1 MSIASHAAPATA
13 LAGLSDDQLLAQTG
27 TLAQLDRQLQVFVI
41 DHLLEIEARALYL
54 RRGFSSLF
62 DYVKR
67 GLGYSDGAAYRR
79 IGAMKLCAQ
88 VAGTRERLRD
98 GSLTL
103 DAAAQ
108 LQSAF
113 DRRDRQRRRATRGAA
128 PATSAGPA
136 PKAVVAARP
145 AMQADGSAAT
155 APATPP
161 PELDLSARKA
171 LVDEAVGKSSREVMR
186 MLAGVDPELA
196 APADRLRPLDAERW
210 ELKAVIDTECQRGLE
225 QLKGL
230 LSHVDPHMTLGQL
243 VGRLVKEGL
252 DRHDPA
258 RPPRRARRRAGS
270 QSESAER
277 TSAPEHEVRP
287 AGDGDP
293 ARNRSAIH
301 AGAAASTAKPH
312 AASACNSTSAPEP
325 PREPQ
330 AHVSAAVRSNYRHA
344 SFGAGAAA
352 RHEGAEALAM
362 QSTKP
367 AGQGL
372 PTSAPKTQDAK
383 AQAPSKSERSAR
395 PAGASASAATLRT
408 SGRAI
413 PAAVRRQVWQRD
425 GGRCSYVDPRTGRR
439 CASRHLLEI
448 DHRIPYARGG
458 SAERANLRLLCAA
471 HHRQRHLHRHAEH
484 RSAPEPAG

>member
-1 MSIASHAAPATA
+1 MLSVSTAAPATA
-13 LAGLSDDQLLAQTG
+13 VAGLSDDQLLAQTG

-62 DYVKR
+62 DYVTR
-67 GLGYSDGAAYRR
+67 GLGYSHGAAYRR

-88 VAGTRERLRD
+88 VTGTRERLRD

-113 DRRDRQRRRATRGAA
+113 DRRDRQRRRATRSVGPTASA
-128 PATSAGPA
+128 DRASSAGPA
-136 PKAVVAARP
+136 PNGAVAARP
-145 AMQADGSAAT
+145 ALRADGSAAT
-155 APATPP
+155 APDTPP

-171 LVDEAVGKSSREVMR
+171 LVDEAAGKSSREVMR
-186 MLAGVDPELA
+186 MLAGVDPDLA

-258 RPPRRARRRAGS
+258 RPPRRARRPAGS
-270 QSESAER
+270 RSAGAER
-277 TSAPEHEVRP
+277 TSAPKQEVHP
-287 AGDGDP
+287 GADADP
-293 ARNRSAIH
+293 TRNRPD
-301 AGAAASTAKPH
+301 AGAAASTAKLR
-312 AASACNSTSAPEP
+312 AASACNGTSAPEP
-325 PREPQ
+325 PRDMP
-330 AHVSAAVRSNYRHA
+330 AHALKRSV
-344 SFGAGAAA
+344 
-352 RHEGAEALAM
+352 M
-362 QSTKP
+362 QPRAKP
-367 AGQGL
+367 AG
-372 PTSAPKTQDAK
+372 PPPAPKTLRDAK
-383 AQAPSKSERSAR
+383 APAPSNSERSAR
-395 PAGASASAATLRT
+395 AAGASAAAATSRT

-413 PAAVRRQVWQRD
+413 PAAVRREVWQRD

-458 SAERANLRLLCAA
+458 GAERANLRLLCAA
-471 HHRQRHLHRHAEH
+471 HHRHRHAGLE
-484 RSAPEPAG
+484 SARKPAGGSSMRAERSRTNQVPEDPPSRTFG

>member
-1 MSIASHAAPATA
+1 METVTSAAPPSAVAT
-13 LAGLSDDQLLAQTG
+13 LSDDRLLAQTG
-27 TLAQLDRQLQVFVI
+27 TLAQLDRQVQVFLI
-41 DHLLEIEARALYL
+41 DHLLEIDARALYL
-54 RRGFSSLF
+54 RRGFSSMF
-62 DYVKR
+62 DYVTR

-79 IGAMKLCAQ
+79 VGAMKLCAQ
-88 VAGTRERLRD
+88 VAGTRARLQD

-113 DRRDRQRRRATRGAA
+113 DRRDRQRRQARRGVG
-128 PATSAGPA
+128 PADSAGPA
-136 PKAVVAARP
+136 PNAVVAAGPPMRT
-145 AMQADGSAAT
+145 DGSAAT

-171 LVDEAVGKSSREVMR
+171 LVDEALGKSSREVMR

-225 QLKGL
+225 QLRGL
-230 LSHVDPHMTLGQL
+230 LSHIDPHMTLGQL
-243 VGRLVKEGL
+243 VARLVKEGL

-258 RPPRRARRRAGS
+258 RPPRRVRRPAGS
-270 QSESAER
+270 RSAGAER
-277 TSAPEHEVRP
+277 TSAPEQEVRP
-287 AGDGDP
+287 AGDADP
-293 ARNRSAIH
+293 ARNRPAIH
-301 AGAAASTAKPH
+301 AGAASSPAKPQ
-312 AASACNSTSAPEP
+312 AASACNITSAPEP

-330 AHVSAAVRSNYRHA
+330 AHASSVVRRPAQPTGTPPSAPEPLRDTKTPKP
-344 SFGAGAAA
+344 
-352 RHEGAEALAM
+352 LAM

-367 AGQGL
+367 AG
-372 PTSAPKTQDAK
+372 PPSPPKTHDAK
-383 AQAPSKSERSAR
+383 AQAPSKSERTPR
-395 PAGASASAATLRT
+395 PAAATASAAASRT

-413 PAAVRRQVWQRD
+413 PAEVRREIWQRD

-458 SAERANLRLLCAA
+458 GAERANLRLLSAA
-471 HHRQRHLHRHAEH
+471 HHRQRHRHCHAGH
-484 RSAPEPAG
+484 RSAGEPAG

>member
-1 MSIASHAAPATA
+1 MPEAAPATTV
-13 LAGLSDDQLLAQTG
+13 AGLSDDQLLAQTG

-41 DHLLEIEARALYL
+41 DHLLEIEARALHL

-67 GLGYSDGAAYRR
+67 GLGYSDGATYRR

-113 DRRDRQRRRATRGAA
+113 DRRDRQRTRATRIAGR
-128 PATSAGPA
+128 ATSAGRATTAGPG
-136 PKAVVAARP
+136 PKAPIASGP
-145 AMQADGSAAT
+145 DGSGPTALAT
-155 APATPP
+155 AAP

-171 LVDEAVGKSSREVMR
+171 LVDEAAGKSSREVMQ
-186 MLAGVDPELA
+186 MLAGVDPGLT

-210 ELKAVIDTECQRGLE
+210 ELKAVIDTECQLGLE

-230 LSHVDPHMTLGQL
+230 LSHVDPHMTIGQL

-258 RPPRRARRRAGS
+258 RPARRPAGS
-270 QSESAER
+270 RSTGVER
-277 TSAPEHEVRP
+277 TSAQKQEVHP
-287 AGDGDP
+287 AGDGP

-301 AGAAASTAKPH
+301 AGAAASPARPE
-312 AASACNSTSAPEP
+312 AASACNSTPAPE

-330 AHVSAAVRSNYRHA
+330 AHALSV
-344 SFGAGAAA
+344 A
-352 RHEGAEALAM
+352 RRPA
-362 QSTKP
+362 KP
-367 AGQGL
+367 AGS
-372 PTSAPKTQDAK
+372 PPSAPKPLRDGQR
-383 AQAPSKSERSAR
+383 PSTSTNARSVR
-395 PAGASASAATLRT
+395 PAGANASAATSRS
-408 SGRAI
+408 SGRAV
-413 PAAVRRQVWQRD
+413 PAAVRDYASHCTSCRV
-425 GGRCSYVDPRTGRR
+425 VDVTSGKRRRVESLRPRILT
-439 CASRHLLEI
+439 
-448 DHRIPYARGG
+448 GG
-458 SAERANLRLLCAA
+458 SSPGC
-471 HHRQRHLHRHAEH
+471 
-484 RSAPEPAG
+484 S

>member
-1 MSIASHAAPATA
+1 MSNVPTTAPATA
-13 LAGLSDDQLLAQTG
+13 VAGLSDDQLLAQTG
-27 TLAQLDRQLQVFVI
+27 ALAQLDRQLQVFVI
-41 DHLLEIEARALYL
+41 DHLLEIQARMLYL

-113 DRRDRQRRRATRGAA
+113 DRRDRQRTRAKGSSGPASSSGPA
-128 PATSAGPA
+128 PNAPVVAAGPA
-136 PKAVVAARP
+136 MPP
-145 AMQADGSAAT
+145 NGSAPS

-186 MLAGVDPELA
+186 MLAGVDPDLA

-258 RPPRRARRRAGS
+258 RPSRRVR
-270 QSESAER
+270 
-277 TSAPEHEVRP
+277 RP
-287 AGDGDP
+287 AGDADP
-293 ARNRSAIH
+293 ARNRPALR
-301 AGAAASTAKPH
+301 AGAAASLAKPE
-312 AASACNSTSAPEP
+312 AASARRSTPAPEP
-325 PREPQ
+325 LQDSEAHTPSVMQRPAEPTG
-330 AHVSAAVRSNYRHA
+330 S
-344 SFGAGAAA
+344 
-352 RHEGAEALAM
+352 
-362 QSTKP
+362 P
-367 AGQGL
+367 
-372 PTSAPKTQDAK
+372 PSAPKPLRDT
-383 AQAPSKSERSAR
+383 QAPAPSNKGRSAR
-395 PAGASASAATLRT
+395 PDGTCASASRSRT
-408 SGRAI
+408 AGRAI
-413 PAAVRRQVWQRD
+413 PAAVRREVWQRD

-439 CASRHLLEI
+439 CASRHLLQGRFPSSSSREAEWVVI
-448 DHRIPYARGG
+448 STCRPDLRCMRAMIP
-458 SAERANLRLLCAA
+458 ANRET
-471 HHRQRHLHRHAEH
+471 R
-484 RSAPEPAG
+484 

>member
-1 MSIASHAAPATA
+1 MISVSTAAPATA
-13 LAGLSDDQLLAQTG
+13 VAGLSDDQLLAQTG

-62 DYVKR
+62 DYVTR

-79 IGAMKLCAQ
+79 IGTMKLCAQ

-113 DRRDRQRRRATRGAA
+113 DRRDRQRRRVTRGA

-136 PKAVVAARP
+136 PNAAVGARP
-145 AMQADGSAAT
+145 ALRADGSAAT
-155 APATPP
+155 APDTPP

-210 ELKAVIDTECQRGLE
+210 ELKTVIDTDCQRGLE

-230 LSHVDPHMTLGQL
+230 LSHVDPRMTLGQL

-252 DRHDPA
+252 DRHDPG
-258 RPPRRARRRAGS
+258 RPARRARRPAGS
-270 QSESAER
+270 RWAGAER
-277 TSAPEHEVRP
+277 TSAPKQEVRP
-287 AGDGDP
+287 GADADP
-293 ARNRSAIH
+293 TRNRPD
-301 AGAAASTAKPH
+301 AGAAASTAKLR

-325 PREPQ
+325 PREMP
-330 AHVSAAVRSNYRHA
+330 AHALKRSV
-344 SFGAGAAA
+344 
-352 RHEGAEALAM
+352 M
-362 QSTKP
+362 QPRAKP
-367 AGQGL
+367 AG
-372 PTSAPKTQDAK
+372 PPPAPKTLRDAK
-383 AQAPSKSERSAR
+383 APAPSNSERSAR
-395 PAGASASAATLRT
+395 AAGVSAAAATSRT

-413 PAAVRRQVWQRD
+413 PAAVRREVWQRD

-448 DHRIPYARGG
+448 DHRVPYARGG
-458 SAERANLRLLCAA
+458 GAEHANLRLLCAA
-471 HHRQRHLHRHAEH
+471 HHRHRHAGLE
-484 RSAPEPAG
+484 SARKPAGGSSMRAERSRTNQVPEDPPSRTLG

>member
-1 MSIASHAAPATA
+1 MAPTASATA
-13 LAGLSDDQLLAQTG
+13 LAGLSDDQLLAQTDR
-27 TLAQLDRQLQVFVI
+27 LAQLDRQLQVFLI
-41 DHLLEIEARALYL
+41 DHLLEIETRALYL

-113 DRRDRQRRRATRGAA
+113 DRRDRQRKRVTRGAD
-128 PATSAGPA
+128 PADSAGPA
-136 PKAVVAARP
+136 PKAVVAAGP
-145 AMQADGSAAT
+145 AMRADGSAAT
-155 APATPP
+155 APAP

-186 MLAGVDPELA
+186 MLAGVDPDLS

-210 ELKAVIDTECQRGLE
+210 ELKEVIDTECQRGLE

-243 VGRLVKEGL
+243 IGRLVKEGL

-258 RPPRRARRRAGS
+258 WPPRRARRPAGS
-270 QSESAER
+270 QSEGAER
-277 TSAPEHEVRP
+277 TSAPEREAR
-287 AGDGDP
+287 ATGDADP
-293 ARNRSAIH
+293 ARNGSAIH
-301 AGAAASTAKPH
+301 AGAATSPAKPE
-312 AASACNSTSAPEP
+312 AASECNSTSAPKTLRDAKEP
-325 PREPQ
+325 APSNSEPRGRP
-330 AHVSAAVRSNYRHA
+330 ASALRRPRRAPRAGRSRRQCNGRCG
-344 SFGAGAAA
+344 SGTAGAVPLWILAPDGAA
-352 RHEGAEALAM
+352 RRD
-362 QSTKP
+362 
-367 AGQGL
+367 L
-372 PTSAPKTQDAK
+372 P
-383 AQAPSKSERSAR
+383 
-395 PAGASASAATLRT
+395 
-408 SGRAI
+408 
-413 PAAVRRQVWQRD
+413 
-425 GGRCSYVDPRTGRR
+425 
-439 CASRHLLEI
+439 EI

-458 SAERANLRLLCAA
+458 SAERANLTLRCAA
-471 HHRQRHLHRHAEH
+471 HHRQRHRHCHAGH
-484 RSAPEPAG
+484 RSAREPAG

>member
-1 MSIASHAAPATA
+1 MPYVPTA
-13 LAGLSDDQLLAQTG
+13 VPETAVAGLSDDQLLAQTG
-27 TLAQLDRQLQVFVI
+27 TLAQLDRQIQVFVI
-41 DHLLEIEARALYL
+41 DHLVEIEARALHL

-62 DYVKR
+62 DYVKH
-67 GLGYSDGAAYRR
+67 GLGYSDGATYRR

-113 DRRDRQRRRATRGAA
+113 DRRDRQRRRAARSTGR
-128 PATSAGPA
+128 ATSAGPA
-136 PKAVVAARP
+136 PSAVADAWP
-145 AMQADGSAAT
+145 AMRPNGSAPA
-155 APATPP
+155 APAAAA
-161 PELDLSARKA
+161 PELDLSARQA

-186 MLAGVDPELA
+186 MLAGVDPDLA

-230 LSHVDPHMTLGQL
+230 LSHVDPRMTLGQL

-258 RPPRRARRRAGS
+258 RPPRRARRPAGS
-270 QSESAER
+270 HSAGAER
-277 TSAPEHEVRP
+277 TSAPEPPRDMPAHALKRSVVQPRARP
-287 AGDGDP
+287 AG
-293 ARNRSAIH
+293 
-301 AGAAASTAKPH
+301 
-312 AASACNSTSAPEP
+312 P
-325 PREPQ
+325 PP
-330 AHVSAAVRSNYRHA
+330 
-344 SFGAGAAA
+344 
-352 RHEGAEALAM
+352 
-362 QSTKP
+362 P
-367 AGQGL
+367 
-372 PTSAPKTQDAK
+372 APKTLRGAK
-383 AQAPSKSERSAR
+383 ARAPSNSERSAR
-395 PAGASASAATLRT
+395 LVGAAAAAATSRT
-408 SGRAI
+408 SRRAI
-413 PAAVRRQVWQRD
+413 PLAVRREVWQRD

-458 SAERANLRLLCAA
+458 RAERANLRLLCAA
-471 HHRQRHLHRHAEH
+471 HHRHRHAGLESAREPVSGSSMCAE
-484 RSAPEPAG
+484 RSRTNQVPENPPSRTFG

>member
-1 MSIASHAAPATA
+1 MSDAPDAAPATA
-13 LAGLSDDQLLAQTG
+13 VAGLSDDQLLAQTG
-27 TLAQLDRQLQVFVI
+27 SLAQLDRQLQVFVI
-41 DHLLEIEARALYL
+41 DHLLEIEARALHL

-62 DYVKR
+62 DYVKH
-67 GLGYSDGAAYRR
+67 GLGYSDGATYRR

-113 DRRDRQRRRATRGAA
+113 DRRDRQRKRVTRGA

-136 PKAVVAARP
+136 PNAVVAAPP
-145 AMQADGSAAT
+145 AA
-155 APATPP
+155 

-171 LVDEAVGKSSREVMR
+171 LVDEAVGKSSREVIR
-186 MLAGVDPELA
+186 MLAGVDPDLA

-210 ELKAVIDTECQRGLE
+210 ELKTVIDTECQRGLE

-230 LSHVDPHMTLGQL
+230 LSHVDPHMTIGQL
-243 VGRLVKEGL
+243 VARLVKEGL

-258 RPPRRARRRAGS
+258 RPPRRARRSAGRRS
-270 QSESAER
+270 AEAER
-277 TSAPEHEVRP
+277 TSAPEQEVRP
-287 AGDGDP
+287 A
-293 ARNRSAIH
+293 S
-301 AGAAASTAKPH
+301 GAAASPAKPE
-312 AASACNSTSAPEP
+312 AASACNTTSAPEP
-325 PREPQ
+325 RRGTPAHAPKRSVMQPRP
-330 AHVSAAVRSNYRHA
+330 
-344 SFGAGAAA
+344 
-352 RHEGAEALAM
+352 
-362 QSTKP
+362 KP
-367 AGQGL
+367 AGT
-372 PTSAPKTQDAK
+372 PASAPKPLRDAE
-383 AQAPSKSERSAR
+383 APVPSNNGRSVR
-395 PAGASASAATLRT
+395 PAGVSASAAASRT
-408 SGRAI
+408 SGGAI
-413 PAAVRRQVWQRD
+413 PAAVRREVWQRD

-471 HHRQRHLHRHAEH
+471 HHRQRHRHPRAEPG
-484 RSAPEPAG
+484 SAREPAG

>member
-1 MSIASHAAPATA
+1 MKDVSVSAPATA
-13 LAGLSDDQLLAQTG
+13 LSGLSDDQLLAQTG
-27 TLAQLDRQLQVFVI
+27 SLAELDRQLQVFVI
-41 DHLLEIEARALYL
+41 DHLLEIEARMLYL

-113 DRRDRQRRRATRGAA
+113 DRRDRQKKRATRGA
-128 PATSAGPA
+128 PTTN
-136 PKAVVAARP
+136 ARP
-145 AMQADGSAAT
+145 ALKAVSAAGPTMRPNGSAAT
-155 APATPP
+155 AATPA
-161 PELDLSARKA
+161 LDHSARQA

-186 MLAGVDPELA
+186 MLAGVDPDLA
-196 APADRLRPLDAERW
+196 APADRLRPLDGERW

-230 LSHVDPHMTLGQL
+230 LSHVDPRMTLGQL

-258 RPPRRARRRAGS
+258 RPPRRARRPAGS
-270 QSESAER
+270 QSDSAER
-277 TSAPEHEVRP
+277 TPAPEEVRP

-293 ARNRSAIH
+293 ARARSPNH
-301 AGAAASTAKPH
+301 ASAAASLAKPE
-312 AASACNSTSAPEP
+312 AASACASTPAPEP
-325 PREPQ
+325 LRETQ
-330 AHVSAAVRSNYRHA
+330 ARAPSVVRRPA
-344 SFGAGAAA
+344 
-352 RHEGAEALAM
+352 
-362 QSTKP
+362 KP
-367 AGQGL
+367 AGT
-372 PTSAPKTQDAK
+372 PASAPKPLRDAE
-383 AQAPSKSERSAR
+383 APVPSNNGRSVR
-395 PAGASASAATLRT
+395 PDGVSASAAASRT

-413 PAAVRRQVWQRD
+413 PAAVRREVWQRD

-439 CASRHLLEI
+439 CASQHLLEI

-471 HHRQRHLHRHAEH
+471 HHSERHRHRHAEH
-484 RSAPEPAG
+484 RSARELAG